1 MKISMVSEHASPLAA
16 IGGVDAGGQNVHVA
30 ELAKALAAR
39 GHEVAVY
46 TRKDDRELPERVT
59 VAEGYDVVNVS
70 AGPPE
75 PIPKDELLPFIP
87 ALADGI
93 TASWRHDAPDVVH
106 GHFWMSGV
114 ASIDAVQQLSL
125 DLAEPPRMAQ
135 TFHALGS
142 VKRRHQGIKD
152 TSPEE
157 REWMEPWV
165 GRAADR
171 VIATCTDE
179 AFELKSLG
187 VDRSRISIVP
197 CGVDTGMFTPRGP
210 AETRTSRYRIVTV
223 GRLVPRKGMDTII
236 QALATLKELGVADT
250 ELWVVGGGSGAE
262 ALGDDAEVRRLGS
275 LASDVGV
282 SSHVKFI
289 GQVPRERMP
298 AVLRSA
304 DVVVCTPWYEPFGIV
319 PLEAMGC
326 GIPVIASAV
335 GGLVDT
341 VTDGVTGLHVPPKD
355 PDALAQALAEL
366 LPQPNILRSFGR
378 AGVSRV
384 RSRYTW
390 ERIAADTER
399 IYELMMGRESTRTEA
414 LEAVRRRVVRSDGS
428 GFGRSWAQ

>member
-39 GHEVAVY
+39 GHQVAVY
-46 TRKDDRELPERVT
+46 TRKDDRDLPERVSLRD
-59 VAEGYDVVNVS
+59 GYEVINVS

-93 TASWRHDAPDVVH
+93 TMSWRHDPPDVVH

-125 DLAEPPRMAQ
+125 DVAEPPRMAQ

-142 VKRRHQGIKD
+142 VKRRHQGVQD

-197 CGVDTGMFTPRGP
+197 CGVDISRFSPRGP
-210 AETRTSRYRIVTV
+210 IEARTSRYRIVTV
-223 GRLVPRKGMDTII
+223 GRMVPRKGTDNII
-236 QALATLKELGVADT
+236 QALAKLKELGITDA
-250 ELWVVGGGSGAE
+250 ELWVVGGAAGAE
-262 ALGDDAEVRRLGS
+262 ALGDDAEVKRLGS
-275 LASDVGV
+275 LATELGV
-282 SSHVKFI
+282 SSSVKFI

-326 GIPVIASAV
+326 GVPVIASAV

-355 PDALAQALAEL
+355 PESLAQALAAL
-366 LPQPNILRSFGR
+366 LPQPNILRAFGK

-399 IYELMMGRESTRTEA
+399 IYEQMNGRESSRTEA

-428 GFGRSWAQ
+428 GFGRSWA